1 MVNKIKLLVCGLPG
15 SGKTTLA
22 EKLSKE
28 MNAVWFNADEIRNE
42 INKDLKFSAEDRV
55 EHSRRMGV
63 LCNIVL
69 RINDAVIADF
79 VCPTKETRSV
89 FGPTHIIFMDT
100 IESGRFQD
108 TNKVFEKPDAPT
120 LTIKTF
126 EIANDIDA
134 ILMGLAISSK
144 RIES

>member
-1 MVNKIKLLVCGLPG
+1 MDKIKLLICGLPG

-28 MNAVWFNADEIRNE
+28 MGAVWFNADEIRNE
-42 INKDLKFSAEDRV
+42 INKDLKFSSEDRL

-63 LCNIVL
+63 LCDIVL
-69 RINDAVIADF
+69 RKNHAVIADF
-79 VCPTKETRSV
+79 VCPTRETRSV

-100 IESGRFQD
+100 IESGRFED

-120 LTIKTF
+120 LIIKTF

-134 ILMGLAISSK
+134 ILMGLAIFSN
-144 RIES
+144 RIKS